1 MDGKEEWLDRLDI
14 EIDKG
19 IERKNILSENR
30 QSWKNIPVMK
40 VEEFRDDV

>member
-30 QSWKNIPVMK
+30 
-40 VEEFRDDV
+40 